1 MGIFNNKKIFS
12 IKIKAIESDEKYNE
26 PFISVYVEGSGSN
39 KVIGIKNPSS
49 DALDLSKYSIKA
61 VTSSSAKEYKLTG
74 TLSSNDTL
82 YLINKASTLLNYFE
96 STTHIILTNDVVN
109 FNGDDAICLFKEGE
123 LIDIIGDLET
133 KPSAGWVISGN
144 ITTKNHTLV
153 RSSSVKKGNTIFD
166 ASEWIGYDQDN
177 IDFLNN

>member
-1 MGIFNNKKIFS
+1 
-12 IKIKAIESDEKYNE
+12 
-26 PFISVYVEGSGSN
+26 
-39 KVIGIKNPSS
+39 
-49 DALDLSKYSIKA
+49 
-61 VTSSSAKEYKLTG
+61 
-74 TLSSNDTL
+74 
-82 YLINKASTLLNYFE
+82 
-96 STTHIILTNDVVN
+96 LTNDVVN